1 MVQNYANVLEQNSLK
16 RQTAKFPTVI

>member
-1 MVQNYANVLEQNSLK
+1 MVQNYTNVLEQNSLK